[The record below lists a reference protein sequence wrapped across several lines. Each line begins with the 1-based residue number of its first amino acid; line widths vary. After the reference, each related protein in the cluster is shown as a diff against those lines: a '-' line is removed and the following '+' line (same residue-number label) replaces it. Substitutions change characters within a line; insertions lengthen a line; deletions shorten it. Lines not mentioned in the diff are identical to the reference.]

1 MDKIRGR
8 DKRLYI
14 ALFLIYTA
22 ITSFQIQPV
31 LADVPSVLGIE
42 PWTSGTDTVLNITV
56 RHSFPTSSHY
66 VDKAEVETDENVIGV
81 DLTPQSTVTFVVQ
94 YNMGEVAGTPTVEA
108 RAHCNLHGWS
118 SWSEPIVV
126 PEFSTIALLLILV
139 TISIAIIFL
148 RKKVHS
154 SNKKKI

>member
-1 MDKIRGR
+1 M
-8 DKRLYI
+8 YI

-31 LADVPSVLGIE
+31 LADVLSVLGIE

-66 VDKAEVETDENVIGV
+66 VNKVEVETDENVIGV

-94 YNMGEVAGTPTVEA
+94 YNMG
-108 RAHCNLHGWS
+108 
-118 SWSEPIVV
+118 
-126 PEFSTIALLLILV
+126 
-139 TISIAIIFL
+139 
-148 RKKVHS
+148 K
-154 SNKKKI
+154 